1 MADET
6 KPDTP
11 APKIVPQTG
20 EATAAAST
28 VRSPVAG
35 QTASAPP
42 TGANPAA
49 TPHQTTTPAARP
61 AAAPGPAA
69 PAAGAGAAA
78 TTAAAAATAGAHA
91 RPAAATAARPA
102 AAPVP
107 DLAGRTT
114 SVASTGGAAA
124 ARTAP
129 APATAKAATRDPDD
143 TSPLLTRRAWLGLAW
158 GAFSAASAAALAA
171 TGRFMFPNVLNEPPQ
186 QFKAG
191 FPTEYG
197 VGVDERWKEKF
208 GVWLVRTTDDIDNHV
223 PGFYSLSVTCTHL
236 GCTPNYLSAENKFKC
251 PCHGSG
257 FRLTGVN
264 FEGPAPR
271 PLERVRIVL
280 AEDGQILVDKSRHF
294 QRELGQWTDPE
305 AFLKG

>member
-1 MADET
+1 MADQT
-6 KPDTP
+6 KPETP

-20 EATAAAST
+20 EATAPAAAST
-28 VRSPVAG
+28 RAPAAG
-35 QTASAPP
+35 ATASAPA

-49 TPHQTTTPAARP
+49 TPQATTTPAARP
-61 AAAPGPAA
+61 APAPGAA
-69 PAAGAGAAA
+69 PAAGAHAP
-78 TTAAAAATAGAHA
+78 AGA
-91 RPAAATAARPA
+91 AARPA
-102 AAPVP
+102 APPRPPAAPIP
-107 DLAGRTT
+107 DLAGKTT
-114 SVASTGGAAA
+114 NVASPGGAAA
-124 ARTAP
+124 KT
-129 APATAKAATRDPDD
+129 APATAAAKATTRDPDD
-143 TSPLLTRRAWLGLAW
+143 TSPLLNRRAWMALAW

-191 FPTEYG
+191 FPNEYG
-197 VGVDERWKEKF
+197 MGVDERWKEKY
-208 GVWLVRTTDDIDNHV
+208 GIWLVRTVEDIEQHAS
-223 PGFYSLSVTCTHL
+223 GFYSLSVTCTHL

-257 FRLTGVN
+257 FRTTGVN

-271 PLERVRIVL
+271 PLERTRIVL

-305 AFLKG
+305 AFLKA

>member
-6 KPDTP
+6 KPQTP
-11 APKIVPQTG
+11 APAIAPQTG
-20 EATAAAST
+20 EATQATVTTGSPAAGA
-28 VRSPVAG
+28 
-35 QTASAPP
+35 TASAPP

-49 TPHQTTTPAARP
+49 TPQHTAGSAAAAARP
-61 AAAPGPAA
+61 PAA
-69 PAAGAGAAA
+69 PAAPAAHGAP
-78 TTAAAAATAGAHA
+78 A
-91 RPAAATAARPA
+91 RPAAPRPP

-107 DLAGRTT
+107 DLAGKTT
-114 SVASTGGAAA
+114 SAAASAAKTPAPAGAAA
-124 ARTAP
+124 AAVSG
-129 APATAKAATRDPDD
+129 DD
-143 TSPLLTRRAWLGLAW
+143 TSPLLSRRAWLGLAW

-197 VGVDERWKEKF
+197 IGVDERWKEKF
-208 GVWLVRTTDDIDNHV
+208 AIWLVRITDEDVEPHGS
-223 PGFYSLSVTCTHL
+223 GFYALITVCTHL

-257 FRLTGVN
+257 YRLTGIN

-271 PLERVRIVL
+271 PLERARIVF
-280 AEDGQILVDKSRHF
+280 ADDGQILVDKSKHY
-294 QRELGQWTDPE
+294 QYELGQWTDPE
-305 AFLKG
+305 AFLKA

>member
-6 KPDTP
+6 KPLEP
-11 APKIVPQTG
+11 
-20 EATAAAST
+20 
-28 VRSPVAG
+28 
-35 QTASAPP
+35 SAPP

-49 TPHQTTTPAARP
+49 TPRDRP
-61 AAAPGPAA
+61 VPGGDA
-69 PAAGAGAAA
+69 PA
-78 TTAAAAATAGAHA
+78 TAAAAAATGAAPTTPAPAAPGAHA
-91 RPAAATAARPA
+91 VKPPPARPA
-102 AAPVP
+102 PVAIP
-107 DLAGRTT
+107 DLGGKTT
-114 SVASTGGAAA
+114 NVASTGGAAA
-124 ARTAP
+124 RASTP
-129 APATAKAATRDPDD
+129 APAAAKTSARAADD
-143 TSPLLTRRAWLGLAW
+143 ASPLLTRRAWMGLAW

-191 FPTEYG
+191 FPNEYG
-197 VGVDERWKEKF
+197 IGVDERWKEKY
-208 GVWLVRTTDDIDNHV
+208 GVWIVRTTEDIEQHAT
-223 PGFYSLSVTCTHL
+223 GFYSLSVTCTHL

-257 FRLTGVN
+257 FRITGVN

-271 PLERVRIVL
+271 PLERTRIVL

-305 AFLKG
+305 AFLKA